1 MKKYSV
7 FLLCL
12 SLLCGCVSIREMC
25 RGVAGTSTKILEEGR
40 AAAFTKEVNYDYA
53 KCYTLA
59 KDILTRMNVY
69 FYAEDT
75 KKGMLAFYV
84 SQEDTTPVGVF
95 LVQLDPNRTRI
106 EVSSPS
112 TAAKEM
118 VSKKLFYDLDVT
130 FSLQKGETHDN
141 TRMQDK

>member
-1 MKKYSV
+1 LKEV
-7 FLLCL
+7 
-12 SLLCGCVSIREMC
+12 C
-25 RGVAGTSTKILEEGR
+25 RGFEGTSTKILEEGR
-40 AAAFTKEVNYDYA
+40 AAAFTKEIPCEYA
-53 KCYTLA
+53 QCYRLA
-59 KDILTRMNVY
+59 KDILTRMQVY

-95 LVQLDPNRTRI
+95 VVSLDQDRTRI

-112 TAAKEM
+112 TAAKET
-118 VSKKLFYDLDVT
+118 VSKKLFYDVDVT
-130 FSLQKGETHDN
+130 LSLQKGETHDN